1 MGIFKVK
8 KNLPTKRVTGMGDVV
23 TILPQNDY
31 CVVMGNTVVL
41 DIKDYL
47 QDTQGMARLA
57 CDALNAY
64 DKVHSHD
71 TLSFRLKGDKNE

>member
-47 QDTQGMARLA
+47 QDSRAMAKLVA
-57 CDALNAY
+57 DALNNY
-64 DKVHSHD
+64 NKVHTYD
-71 TLSFRLKGDKNE
+71 TLSFTLKKD